1 MFIREVKKRIQT
13 DGKFY
18 DYIQHRLVESKRT
31 SKGPRQQ
38 TVLNLGTLE
47 ISKDKFKALANN
59 IEALLS
65 KQNILFD
72 DDPEI
77 TGLAQHFS
85 EIILRKRLQQVQA
98 SSNEQSQAPKTEE
111 KAHYETVDVN
121 SATTSNGRSVGLE
134 HIALSQLRQLGFFEI
149 LEDCGFLENQKQYA
163 AAQVCAR
170 LVHPDSER
178 ETARWLRDSSA
189 MDELLGADFSRIS
202 DNTLHRIA
210 DKLYANKDTIE
221 QKLMEKTKD
230 LFSLNDSFVFYDL
243 TNTYF
248 ESPKRESEIAA
259 YARSKEKRNDCP
271 VVTLALVVDEN
282 GFPKKSRIFKGNVAE
297 GETLFEMLEEL
308 ADNNNGSTPQTVI
321 VDAGIATE
329 KNIQR
334 LRADERFEYVAVSRK
349 KIPREL
355 FENAPA
361 KELKVN
367 RKKKLTIKTLHQEG
381 ETFLLCS
388 SEERAAKEEAMF
400 SSRKKKF
407 EEALISTRDGL
418 EKKGTRK
425 KYDYIIEHIGRLKE
439 RFKMGRFFEIQ
450 VTQKDKNATD
460 IKWTFLANKSKEPGE
475 YIIRTSR
482 TDLSDEKISILHRT
496 LTMIESSFRWMKM
509 ELGMRPNY
517 HQLDSRMSAHIFLS
531 VIAYFVLAPILN
543 KLNWG
548 GEFVGTT
555 KEKTPHT
562 DGEIPYGWKGVVGT
576 MESQTRVTTS
586 FLCKDKKRMDIRT
599 TLEPNEKQLHLYKRL
614 GVTPHPLKR
623 IIAKQD

>member
-1 MFIREVKKRIQT
+1 MIFFLCLVRNMFIREVKKRIQT

-230 LFSLNDSFVFYDL
+230 LFSLNDSFVFYD
-243 TNTYF
+243 
-248 ESPKRESEIAA
+248 
-259 YARSKEKRNDCP
+259 
-271 VVTLALVVDEN
+271 
-282 GFPKKSRIFKGNVAE
+282 
-297 GETLFEMLEEL
+297 
-308 ADNNNGSTPQTVI
+308 
-321 VDAGIATE
+321 
-329 KNIQR
+329 
-334 LRADERFEYVAVSRK
+334 
-349 KIPREL
+349 
-355 FENAPA
+355 
-361 KELKVN
+361 
-367 RKKKLTIKTLHQEG
+367 
-381 ETFLLCS
+381 
-388 SEERAAKEEAMF
+388 
-400 SSRKKKF
+400 
-407 EEALISTRDGL
+407 
-418 EKKGTRK
+418 
-425 KYDYIIEHIGRLKE
+425 
-439 RFKMGRFFEIQ
+439 
-450 VTQKDKNATD
+450 
-460 IKWTFLANKSKEPGE
+460 
-475 YIIRTSR
+475 
-482 TDLSDEKISILHRT
+482 
-496 LTMIESSFRWMKM
+496 
-509 ELGMRPNY
+509 
-517 HQLDSRMSAHIFLS
+517 
-531 VIAYFVLAPILN
+531 
-543 KLNWG
+543 
-548 GEFVGTT
+548 
-555 KEKTPHT
+555 
-562 DGEIPYGWKGVVGT
+562 
-576 MESQTRVTTS
+576 
-586 FLCKDKKRMDIRT
+586 
-599 TLEPNEKQLHLYKRL
+599 
-614 GVTPHPLKR
+614 
-623 IIAKQD
+623 